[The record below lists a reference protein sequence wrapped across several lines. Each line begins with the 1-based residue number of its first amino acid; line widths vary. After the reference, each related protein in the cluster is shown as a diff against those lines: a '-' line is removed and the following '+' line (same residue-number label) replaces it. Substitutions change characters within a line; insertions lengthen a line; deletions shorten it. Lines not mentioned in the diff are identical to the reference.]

1 MQLLIVGIKWGLIE
15 LEQGHTFK
23 DVILAPGF
31 CQEWNWNDTGTTH
44 SKGPQEEDIDL
55 LLLMGVDTI
64 ILSRGMDMKLIVSPE
79 IYRYCLSK
87 VDNVIICESK
97 EAVTMYNF
105 LVKSGKRV
113 GLLLHS
119 N

>member
-1 MQLLIVGIKWGLIE
+1 MQLQIVGIKWGSIE
-15 LEQGHTFK
+15 LEHGYTFK

-31 CQEWNWNDTGTTH
+31 CQEWNWNDSKTTH
-44 SKGPQEEDIDL
+44 SSGPQEDDINV

-64 ILSRGMDMKLIVSPE
+64 ILSRGMDMKLMVSPE
-79 IYRYCLSK
+79 IYEYCLSK

-97 EAVTMYNF
+97 EAVVMYNF